1 MSGNGKKII
10 YEGVNEKGDSYK
22 CYNDGGYAYKNANGS
37 DYFNTGKVMA
47 STRVALKEVTL
58 QEEKNTVLI
67 TITTKATP
75 LLSSSKQTL
84 PNVQFMNDPFVL
96 LWLIFSFFF

>member
-1 MSGNGKKII
+1 MLTRMPTALII
-10 YEGVNEKGDSYK
+10 LIL
-22 CYNDGGYAYKNANGS
+22 
-37 DYFNTGKVMA
+37 GKVMA

-84 PNVQFMNDPFVL
+84 
-96 LWLIFSFFF
+96 LIV